1 MSGSFSDGGRTK
13 VKKAGSVIGNQP
25 SINFIEGANVTITTT
40 DDSAN
45 GEVDI
50 TIAASVTG
58 ASGVDVEDESAA
70 EGTATTMNFVGDGVT
85 AVVVGST
92 ATVTIPGATV
102 ADGSITLA
110 KMANIATDRIIGRD
124 TAGTGVPEALTVGG
138 GVEFS
143 GSGGI
148 QRSALTGDVTAS
160 AGSNT
165 TTIANDAVET
175 AMIADDAVTYAKV
188 QNVSATDRLLG
199 RSTAGAGV
207 IEEITCTAAGR
218 AILDDADAAA
228 QRTTLGLGTAA
239 TSATGDFAAASHSH
253 AASDITSG
261 TVATARLGSGTA
273 NSGTF
278 LRGDQTWAAPAGGG
292 DVVGP
297 ASSTDNAVA
306 RFDSTTGKLLQNSA
320 VTIDDSGNIATAGT
334 VDGRDLSADGSK
346 LDGIEAAADVTDATN
361 VAAAGAVMTSAIGST
376 VQAYDAELAAIAGLT
391 SAADKGIQFTGSGT
405 AATYDLTAAGKALLD
420 DADATAQRTT
430 LGLAALATL
439 ATVGTS
445 QIDNDAVTYAKI
457 QNVSSTDRLLG
468 RVSASA
474 GDIEEVTCTDFAQS
488 LLDDSDAATARAT
501 LAALGGSTGST
512 DNALLRA
519 DGTGGATAQATGILV
534 TDNNEISAYRADI
547 NAQSGTTYTTVDS
560 DCGKTIICTNASA
573 ITLTMHAGAAVG
585 FNCTIIQGGAGAIT
599 FAAGSG
605 ATLHILSGHTKTG
618 GQYAMCSAIVKSNA
632 GSAAVFNIGG
642 ATAA

>member
-40 DDSAN
+40 DDGAN

-58 ASGVDVEDESAA
+58 ASGVDVEDEGLA
-70 EGTATTMNFVGDGVT
+70 EGTATTINFVGGGVT
-85 AVVVGST
+85 AAIVGST
-92 ATVTIPGATV
+92 ATVTIPSGSGDVVGPASSTDNAV
-102 ADGSITLA
+102 ARFDSTTGKLLQNSAVTIDDSG
-110 KMANIATDRIIGRD
+110 NIATAGTVDGRD
-124 TAGTGVPEALTVGG
+124 LSTDGTKLDGIEAAADVTDATNVAAAGAVMTSAIGSTVQAYDADLAAIAGLTSAADRVPYYTGAGTAAL
-138 GVEFS
+138 
-143 GSGGI
+143 
-148 QRSALTGDVTAS
+148 
-160 AGSNT
+160 
-165 TTIANDAVET
+165 
-175 AMIADDAVTYAKV
+175 
-188 QNVSATDRLLG
+188 ATFT
-199 RSTAGAGV
+199 S
-207 IEEITCTAAGR
+207 AGR
-218 AILDDADAAA
+218 AVAGAADAAA
-228 QRTTLGLGTAA
+228 QRTALGLGTAA

-278 LRGDQTWAAPAGGG
+278 LRGDQTWAAPAGDALTSGTL
-292 DVVGP
+292 
-297 ASSTDNAVA
+297 AQFAA
-306 RFDSTTGKLLQNSA
+306 TTSA
-320 VTIDDSGNIATAGT
+320 QLAGVISDETGSGALVFANTPTLVTPVIGVATAT
-334 VDGRDLSADGSK
+334 SVNKVAITAPATSATLTIADGATLTASATATVSGTNTG
-346 LDGIEAAADVTDATN
+346 DQVNITGNAATVTTNANLTGPITSVGNATTI
-361 VAAAGAVMTSAIGST
+361 A
-376 VQAYDAELAAIAGLT
+376 DAELAAIAGLT
-391 SAADKGIQFTGSGT
+391 SAADRLPYFTGSGT
-405 AATYDLTAAGKALLD
+405 AALATYTAFARTLD
-420 DADATAQRTT
+420 DDA
-430 LGLAALATL
+430 
-439 ATVGTS
+439 
-445 QIDNDAVTYAKI
+445 
-457 QNVSSTDRLLG
+457 
-468 RVSASA
+468 
-474 GDIEEVTCTDFAQS
+474 
-488 LLDDSDAATARAT
+488 DAATARAT

-547 NAQSGTTYTTVDS
+547 NAQSGTTYTTVDA

-632 GSAAVFNIGG
+632 GSAAIFNIGG